1 MLKKGLRSSIVVQSV
16 VLINTGNNSNMKR
29 TLTALT
35 VAALLAPLSANAESK
50 RMTGEKSE
58 EIMVYG
64 EVIGVNQTGTAFIIK
79 YKKSIFK
86 CYALSVSGKTFWV
99 KCLSTDPNM
108 G

>member
-1 MLKKGLRSSIVVQSV
+1 
-16 VLINTGNNSNMKR
+16 MKR

-35 VAALLAPLSANAESK
+35 VAALLAPLSANAESQ

-64 EVIGVNQTGTAFIIK
+64 EVIGVSQDARDFIIK
-79 YKKSIFK
+79 YKKSIFR
-86 CYALSVSGKTFWV
+86 CYANTVSLNFWV
-99 KCLSTDPNM
+99 TCLSTDPGM

>member
-1 MLKKGLRSSIVVQSV
+1 
-16 VLINTGNNSNMKR
+16 MKR

-64 EVIGVNQTGTAFIIK
+64 EVIGVDQGGTNFIIK
-79 YKKSIFK
+79 YKKSIFR
-86 CYALSVSGKTFWV
+86 CYAKTVSDTFWV
-99 KCLSTDPNM
+99 ECLPTDPRM

>member
-1 MLKKGLRSSIVVQSV
+1 
-16 VLINTGNNSNMKR
+16 MKR

-64 EVIGVNQTGTAFIIK
+64 EVIGVDQDGTNFIIK
-79 YKKSIFK
+79 YKKSIFR
-86 CYALSVSGKTFWV
+86 CYANTGSSNIFWV

>member
-1 MLKKGLRSSIVVQSV
+1 
-16 VLINTGNNSNMKR
+16 MKR

-64 EVIGVNQTGTAFIIK
+64 EVIGVDQEARNFIIR
-79 YKKSIFK
+79 YKKSIFH
-86 CYALSVSGKTFWV
+86 CNSAYLGDTFWV
-99 KCLSTDPNM
+99 TCLATDPNM